1 MTPPDVRLYSLG
13 LCVDATVAKPT
24 YTFTNFLNPLK
35 RHLYSPFFSF
45 SIMFL
50 RRKKSNLNDAVVPQA
65 AAYHSNAQPAASTPL
80 YERFATTT
88 RGAASAPTSPGRSS
102 AGISRPMALGV
113 KPGMVGGMGAS
124 STRASLEARTGVSV
138 SSSFIRFAENLD
150 KGTAASKTY
159 NH

>member
-1 MTPPDVRLYSLG
+1 MTPPDVRLYPFG

-35 RHLYSPFFSF
+35 RYLYSPFFLF

-50 RRKKSNLNDAVVPQA
+50 RRKKSNLNDAVVPQ

-124 STRASLEARTGVSV
+124 SSRAGLEARTGVSV